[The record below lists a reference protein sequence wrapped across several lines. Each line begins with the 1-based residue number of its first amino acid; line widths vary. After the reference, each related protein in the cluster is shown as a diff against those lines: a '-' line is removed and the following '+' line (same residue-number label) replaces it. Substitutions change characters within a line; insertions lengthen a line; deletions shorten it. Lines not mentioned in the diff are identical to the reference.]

1 MLENVLLEHFEL
13 YPQMQPQDAVKLV
26 YQHTFGPGHM
36 IRDARKAALMLQ
48 QEMASLSP
56 TDRKEPLYESIGNGL
71 CRLNLRPCVEKG
83 LDSQFILR
91 LFLEAAQS
99 TIATKKELR
108 QNLRVLQRLAEEEDT
123 PFEAI
128 ELDMFMLQYEDK
140 GYPAVHHSDAYRAAY
155 APAYRVM
162 IQKKL
167 KDALKA
173 LRK

>member
-1 MLENVLLEHFEL
+1 MLENVLLDHFAA
-13 YPQMQPQDAVKLV
+13 YPDMQPQDAVKLV

-36 IRDARKAALMLQ
+36 IRDAKKAALMLQ
-48 QEMASLSP
+48 QEMASLP
-56 TDRKEPLYESIGNGL
+56 PVDRKEPLYESIGNGL

-83 LDSQFILR
+83 IDSPFILR

-99 TIATKKELR
+99 TTATKKELR
-108 QNLRVLQRLAEEEDT
+108 QNLRVLQKLAEEDET

-128 ELDMFMLQYEDK
+128 ELDVFMLQYEQK
-140 GYPAVHHSDAYRAAY
+140 GYPTTHHSDIYRAAY
-155 APAYRVM
+155 APAYRVV

>member
-13 YPQMQPQDAVKLV
+13 YPDMQPQDAVKLV

-48 QEMASLSP
+48 QEMASLTSG
-56 TDRKEPLYESIGNGL
+56 RKEPLYQSIGNGL

-83 LDSQFILR
+83 LDSEFILR

-99 TIATKKELR
+99 TTATKKELR
-108 QNLRVLQRLAEEEDT
+108 QNLRVLQKLAEEDET

-128 ELDMFMLQYEDK
+128 ELDMFMLQYEEK
-140 GYPAVHHSDAYRAAY
+140 GYPATHHSDAYRAAY
-155 APAYRVM
+155 APAYRVV

>member
-1 MLENVLLEHFEL
+1 MLEDILLQHFEA
-13 YPQMQPQDAVKLV
+13 YPGMQPQDAVKLV

-48 QEMASLSP
+48 QEMASLAP
-56 TDRKEPLYESIGNGL
+56 GKKEPLYESIGNGL

-83 LDSQFILR
+83 IGSEFILR
-91 LFLEAAQS
+91 LFLEAAQA
-99 TIATKKELR
+99 TTATKKEFR
-108 QNLRVLQRLAEEEDT
+108 QNLRVLQKLAEEDET

-128 ELDMFMLQYEDK
+128 ELDMFMLQYEEK
-140 GYPAVHHSDAYRAAY
+140 GYPAVHHSDEYRAAY
-155 APAYRVM
+155 APAYRVV

>member
-1 MLENVLLEHFEL
+1 MLENVLLEHFER
-13 YPQMQPQDAVKLV
+13 YPHMLPQDAVKLV

-36 IRDARKAALMLQ
+36 IRDGKKAALMLQ
-48 QEMASLSP
+48 QEMASLLP

-71 CRLNLRPCVEKG
+71 CRLNLRPCKEKG
-83 LDSQFILR
+83 IDTEFILR

-99 TIATKKELR
+99 TTATKKEFR
-108 QNLRVLQRLAEEEDT
+108 QNLRVLQRLAEEEET

-128 ELDMFMLQYEDK
+128 EMDMFMVQYEEMK
-140 GYPAVHHSDAYRAAY
+140 LPSVHHSDLYRAEY
-155 APAYRVM
+155 APAYRVV

>member
-1 MLENVLLEHFEL
+1 MLEDILLQHFEA
-13 YPQMQPQDAVKLV
+13 YPAMQPQDAVKLV

-48 QEMASLSP
+48 QEMDALQP
-56 TDRKEPLYESIGNGL
+56 GVKEPLYESIGNGL

-83 LDSQFILR
+83 IGSEFILR

-99 TIATKKELR
+99 TTATKKEFR
-108 QNLRVLQRLAEEEDT
+108 QNLRVLQKLAEEDET
-123 PFEAI
+123 PFAPI
-128 ELDMFMLQYEDK
+128 EMDMFMLQYEEK
-140 GYPAVHHSDAYRAAY
+140 GYPAVHHSDEYRAAY
-155 APAYRVM
+155 APAYRVV

>member
-1 MLENVLLEHFEL
+1 MLEDILLQHFER
-13 YPQMQPQDAVKLV
+13 YPKMQPQDAVKLV

-48 QEMASLSP
+48 QEMDAVQP
-56 TDRKEPLYESIGNGL
+56 GIKEPLYESIGNGL
-71 CRLNLRPCVEKG
+71 CRLNLRPCLEKG
-83 LDSQFILR
+83 ISNEFILR

-99 TIATKKELR
+99 TTATKKEFR
-108 QNLRVLQRLAEEEDT
+108 QNLHVLQKLAEEDET
-123 PFEAI
+123 PFEPI
-128 ELDMFMLQYEDK
+128 ELDMFMLQYEEK

-155 APAYRVM
+155 APAYRVV

-173 LRK
+173 LRQ